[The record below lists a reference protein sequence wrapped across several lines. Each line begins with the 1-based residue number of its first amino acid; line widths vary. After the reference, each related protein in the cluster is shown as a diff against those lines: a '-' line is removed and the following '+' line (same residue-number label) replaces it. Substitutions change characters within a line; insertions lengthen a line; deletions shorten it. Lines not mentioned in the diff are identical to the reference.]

1 MLRISD
7 TSTPEGPSLIKRR
20 TLLHG
25 AVWGAV
31 LINGTLPRSAHANS
45 LTVGAAAPPATLG
58 TLAGQKISTIDLLG
72 QVVILTFWA
81 TWCVPCREELPL
93 LSAYAAAH
101 AAAGLR
107 VLGFSLDTAERLA
120 DVQKVAQGLQFP
132 VGLMANSSAPG
143 YGRIW
148 RLPVNFT
155 IDRAG
160 RLVDDGWKAKKPTWT
175 SERLGAIV
183 TPLLSR

>member
-1 MLRISD
+1 MIRLPD
-7 TSTPEGPSLIKRR
+7 PNVTEGSPLIKRR
-20 TLLHG
+20 TLLYG
-25 AVWGAV
+25 AVWGALLV
-31 LINGTLPRSAHANS
+31 NGALPRSARANS
-45 LTVGAAAPPATLG
+45 LTVGAAAPPATLA
-58 TLAGQKISTIDLLG
+58 TLAGEKISTIDLLG

-93 LSAYAAAH
+93 LSAYAASH

-107 VLGFSLDTAERLA
+107 VLAFSLDTAERLA
-120 DVQKVAQGLQFP
+120 DVRKVAQGLQFP
-132 VGLMANSSAPG
+132 VGLMANSSAAG

-160 RLVDDGWKAKKPTWT
+160 RLVDDGWKDKKPTWT
-175 SERLGAIV
+175 HERLEAIV
-183 TPLLSR
+183 TPLLAG